1 MRNLGAIIILALI
14 GMAAWRASDRYRPVR
29 VPETIKSKVD
39 QAILHG
45 ARLPLPVE
53 KVADSLQVDTVLV
66 KQVPS
71 TQKETTIIKPS
82 PEMKASITERQESEP
97 ASLDFDRVVIPSLKV
112 NANVISK
119 SYSQLTWDLSDLE
132 QDVAVLEDIPDQQPE
147 NNILL
152 AGHITVYNG
161 SNGPFRY
168 ISKLEPGQ
176 QVILYNDQFKYT
188 YTVRDQVLVYPDDT
202 YVLQDTSKP
211 QLTLITCATWDEET
225 LSYLRRRVIFAD
237 LEQVELNSN
246 NKKYQ

>member
-1 MRNLGAIIILALI
+1 MRNLGAIIILALV
-14 GMAAWRASDRYRPVR
+14 GMAAWRASDRYQPVR
-29 VPETIKSKVD
+29 VPETIKPKVD
-39 QAILHG
+39 QAILDE

-53 KVADSLQVDTVLV
+53 KEADSLQVETILV
-66 KQVPS
+66 EQIPPP
-71 TQKETTIIKPS
+71 QKKRSSIKPS
-82 PEMKASITERQESEP
+82 SEVKSTITDRQDNEP
-97 ASLDFDRVVIPSLKV
+97 DSLDFDRLEIPSLKV

-168 ISKLEPGQ
+168 ISRLEPGQ

-188 YTVRDQVLVYPDDT
+188 YTVRDQVLVYPDQN
-202 YVLQDTSKP
+202 YVLQDTSEP
-211 QLTLITCATWDEET
+211 QLTLITCTTWDEET

-237 LEQVELNSN
+237 LEQIEVRRS
-246 NKKYQ
+246 Y

>member
-1 MRNLGAIIILALI
+1 
-14 GMAAWRASDRYRPVR
+14 
-29 VPETIKSKVD
+29 
-39 QAILHG
+39 
-45 ARLPLPVE
+45 
-53 KVADSLQVDTVLV
+53 
-66 KQVPS
+66 
-71 TQKETTIIKPS
+71 
-82 PEMKASITERQESEP
+82 
-97 ASLDFDRVVIPSLKV
+97 
-112 NANVISK
+112 VISK

-188 YTVRDQVLVYPDDT
+188 YTVRDQVLVYPDDI